1 MNEEAKKKYI
11 QFKMIEEQITDLS
24 SKMEMLEKQQS
35 ELANTRKA
43 LNELP
48 NTPNGR
54 EILIPLAAGIFAK
67 AKLEKNDKVFVN
79 VGSNVT
85 VGKTPEQA
93 LIMVQEQMDQIAEY
107 EKELTAGLMKLSG
120 MADTVNE
127 ELMSIQ
133 EKEQ

>member
-1 MNEEAKKKYI
+1 
-11 QFKMIEEQITDLS
+11 
-24 SKMEMLEKQQS
+24 MEMLEKQQS